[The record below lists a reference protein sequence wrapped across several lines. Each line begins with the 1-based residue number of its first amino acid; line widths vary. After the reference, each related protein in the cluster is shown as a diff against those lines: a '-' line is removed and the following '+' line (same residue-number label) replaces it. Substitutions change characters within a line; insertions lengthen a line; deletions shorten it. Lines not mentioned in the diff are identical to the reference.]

1 VTRRLA
7 LLLILL
13 AAVVPVSQGR
23 VDAGLGAP
31 SVEQEVLYLWTG
43 GQVRRLFP
51 GFEALAADLYWLRTV
66 QYFGSQRRFAVEKR
80 FDLLRPLIEITT
92 DLDPRLEVAY
102 RYGAIFLAEPA
113 PEGAGR
119 PREAV
124 AVLEKGI
131 RNNPRS
137 WRLREELGFF
147 HYLFLRQPERAS
159 EILLTAA
166 ELPGAPFWLRTL
178 AADLLQKGG
187 ERQAARRMWQRM
199 YEQSEEG
206 ALKENARFRLR
217 MLDSADAADALTAA
231 VAEFARRFGRRPSRL
246 EELTAAGLWRG
257 PLVDAAQVPFSY
269 DGSSGRVGV
278 SRSSPMWRPE

>member
-1 VTRRLA
+1 
-7 LLLILL
+7 
-13 AAVVPVSQGR
+13 
-23 VDAGLGAP
+23 
-31 SVEQEVLYLWTG
+31 
-43 GQVRRLFP
+43 
-51 GFEALAADLYWLRTV
+51 V

-119 PREAV
+119 PDEAV
-124 AVLEKGI
+124 EILEKGV
-131 RNNPRS
+131 RMNPLS
-137 WRLREELGFF
+137 WRLRQELGFF

-159 EILLTAA
+159 EILLEAA
-166 ELPGAPFWLRTL
+166 DLPGAPFWLRSL
-178 AADLLQKGG
+178 AADVLQKGG
-187 ERQAARRMWQRM
+187 ERKAARQIWQRM
-199 YEQSEEG
+199 YEESEEG

-231 VAEFARRFGRRPSRL
+231 VAEYARRFGRRPARL
-246 EELTAAGLWRG
+246 EELPAAGLWRG
-257 PLVDAAQVPFSY
+257 PLADAAQVPFSY
-269 DGSSGRVGV
+269 DGSSGRVAV